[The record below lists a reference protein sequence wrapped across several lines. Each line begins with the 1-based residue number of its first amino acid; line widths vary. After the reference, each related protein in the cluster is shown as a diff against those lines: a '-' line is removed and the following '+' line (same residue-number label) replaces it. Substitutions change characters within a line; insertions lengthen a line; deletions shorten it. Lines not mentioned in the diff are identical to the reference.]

1 MGLNFRKRINLP
13 GGIRINLSKSGVGF
27 SWGVK
32 GARVTRTANGK
43 TKATLS
49 IPGTGVSYTQ
59 DLENLGEDIADLMD
73 GKDEKE
79 EKAEKKSTKKSA
91 KSKKKTT
98 KKKSE

>member
-1 MGLNFRKRINLP
+1 MGLNFRKSINLP
-13 GGIRINLSKSGVGF
+13 GGFRINLSKSGVGF

-59 DLENLGEDIADLMD
+59 DLENLGEDIADLLD
-73 GKDEKE
+73 GKDGKE

-98 KKKSE
+98 KTKSE

>member
-1 MGLNFRKRINLP
+1 MGLNFRKSINLP
-13 GGIRINLSKSGVGF
+13 GGFRINLSKSGVGF

-59 DLENLGEDIADLMD
+59 DLENLGEDIADLLD
-73 GKDEKE
+73 GKDGRE